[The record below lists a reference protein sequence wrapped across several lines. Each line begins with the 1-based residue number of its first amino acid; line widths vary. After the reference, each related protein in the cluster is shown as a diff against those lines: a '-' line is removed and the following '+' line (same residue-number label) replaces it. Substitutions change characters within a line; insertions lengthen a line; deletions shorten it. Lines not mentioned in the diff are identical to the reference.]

1 MEFKNKGD
9 VNLFFKKLSELV
21 TEKIDVY
28 LLGGCA
34 LIILGA
40 SRTTQDIDFEIKGA
54 SDETIERIQ
63 QFCIDKNIPVNF
75 SEDAGMWGMISINN
89 NRDTALPYSDFG
101 KINVRILD
109 PLDMSIGKIERFTDI
124 DVQDVTYLIKKFS
137 INAEEL
143 LTAWARALNKSLKS
157 EKNFLFRKQVESFI
171 KTYSKKLWGVEESEL
186 LFLWGSLL
194 QKEIT
199 VKHRF
204 PHQ

>member
-1 MEFKNKGD
+1 MEFKDKRD
-9 VNLFFKKLSELV
+9 IEHFFKRLSEFI
-21 TEKIDVY
+21 TEDIDIY

-40 SRTTQDIDFEIKGA
+40 SRATQDIDFEIRGA

-63 QFCIDKNIPVNF
+63 QFCNDKNIPVNF

-89 NRDTALPYSDFG
+89 NRNTALPYCDFG
-101 KINVRILD
+101 KISVRILA

-124 DVQDVTYLIKKFS
+124 DVQDIIFIIKKFS

-157 EKNFLFRKQVESFI
+157 EKNFLFRRQVESFI
-171 KTYSKKLWGVEESEL
+171 KTYSKKLWGVDAESL
-186 LFLWGSLL
+186 LILWDSLL
-194 QKEIT
+194 QRRLK
-199 VKHRF
+199 
-204 PHQ
+204 

>member
-1 MEFKNKGD
+1 MEFKGKLD
-9 VNLFFKKLSELV
+9 IDLFFKKLAELI
-21 TEKIDVY
+21 EEDIDIY

-34 LIILGA
+34 LILLGA

-63 QFCIDKNIPVNF
+63 QFCNDKNIPVNF

-89 NRDTALPYSDFG
+89 SRDTALPYSDFG

-143 LTAWARALNKSLKS
+143 LTTWAKALNRSVKS
-157 EKNFLFRKQVESFI
+157 EKSFLFRKQVESFI
-171 KTYSKKLWGVEESEL
+171 KTYSKSLWGLEGDE
-186 LFLWGSLL
+186 FLYLWNSLL
-194 QKEIT
+194 QRKL
-199 VKHRF
+199 K
-204 PHQ
+204 

>member
-1 MEFKNKGD
+1 MEFKGKLD
-9 VNLFFKKLSELV
+9 IDLFFKKLAELI
-21 TEKIDVY
+21 EEDIDIY
-28 LLGGCA
+28 ILGGCA
-34 LIILGA
+34 LILLGA
-40 SRTTQDIDFEIKGA
+40 SRTTQDIDFEIRGA

-63 QFCIDKNIPVNF
+63 QFCNDENIPVNF

-143 LTAWARALNKSLKS
+143 LTTWAKALNRSVKS
-157 EKNFLFRKQVESFI
+157 EKSFLFRKQVESFI
-171 KTYSKKLWGVEESEL
+171 KTYSKSLWGLEGDE
-186 LFLWGSLL
+186 FLYLWNSLL
-194 QKEIT
+194 QRKL
-199 VKHRF
+199 K
-204 PHQ
+204 

>member
-9 VNLFFKKLSELV
+9 VNLFFKRLSELV

-143 LTAWARALNKSLKS
+143 LTTWAKALNRSVKS
-157 EKNFLFRKQVESFI
+157 EKSFLFRKQVESFI
-171 KTYSKKLWGVEESEL
+171 KTYSKSLWGLEGDE
-186 LFLWGSLL
+186 FLYLWNSLL
-194 QKEIT
+194 QRKL
-199 VKHRF
+199 K
-204 PHQ
+204 